1 MPEGGEVA
9 DGIKVDV
16 AEDVLVSLTD
26 VDRVVVVVVESV
38 LVMSVEDD
46 GDVDTVAER
55 RVEGDGERVE
65 EAEGDE
71 GQRTGSVTT
80 KLKLEMVC
88 VHDAPP
94 LAPVNPMIAVVSVRR

>member
-55 RVEGDGERVE
+55 RVERVE